1 MFFQGTW
8 PEAMRKFREV
18 RRAMKKAG
26 IEEYFIEVE
35 DGVMGRSKPTRRHP
49 RGLPQEQTRVTWGL
63 K

>member
-26 IEEYFIEVE
+26 VE